1 MSLWC
6 LNEDMV
12 QWEYTK
18 IKRCSV
24 LSDSF
29 VNLLSSS
36 GHGIFQ
42 IRILDQVAISYSRAY
57 SQLRDRTYV
66 SWVSCFGWGFF
77 TTEPHGKWKMLCK
90 WELRYR
96 TEINCRKTNN
106 WKNLDLGK
114 IRGIYILSK
123 AIITS
128 LSFILFF
135 KANYRSYLKIKII
148 TYLYDFQG
156 WKSLP
161 WNQEPS
167 H

>member
-1 MSLWC
+1 MTTSFSERTPTLKDALC
-6 LNEDMV
+6 MLSS
-12 QWEYTK
+12 
-18 IKRCSV
+18 SV
-24 LSDSF
+24 LFDSF
-29 VNLLSSS
+29 VSSS

-42 IRILDQVAISYSRAY
+42 TRILDQVAISDSRTS
-57 SQLRDRTYV
+57 SQLRDWTWV

-77 TTEPHGKWKMLCK
+77 TTEPHGKWKMLYK

-96 TEINCRKTNN
+96 TEISCRKTNN
-106 WKNLDLGK
+106 WENLDLGK
-114 IRGIYILSK
+114 ICILSK

-128 LSFILFF
+128 LSFILFS

-161 WNQEPS
+161 WNQEPP